1 MPLSLGQRPLSV
13 HIITSTLLI
22 TTNLLLG
29 VLILPPRLIT
39 LIQHKMDAGWR
50 RTSCPVSEQ
59 KSGRAVTGSTMNR
72 GGGGGTLEDAPIQS
86 LSVWQRGELKLTEET
101 DGVVCFCGARTEH
114 QSCLCLASAFL
125 MSFRPS
131 SFEKIYC
138 NKVVVT
144 KLLKLALNSLCVPG
158 RP

>member
-59 KSGRAVTGSTMNR
+59 KSGRAVTGSTMDR
-72 GGGGGTLEDAPIQS
+72 GGGGTLEDAPIQS

-101 DGVVCFCGARTEH
+101 DGVVCFCGAKTEH

-131 SFEKIYC
+131 SF
-138 NKVVVT
+138 
-144 KLLKLALNSLCVPG
+144 LKKNIATRL
-158 RP
+158 